1 MRRFE
6 LKPAYLAA
14 VAGILLLLGL
24 ALGASSLRRM
34 SVPTEGGEQVI
45 EAVDDERG
53 DAYQLVYSRL
63 VFAGRLPHVSVDKA
77 EFDFFFHV
85 SSSITVFLQCRLT

>member
-24 ALGASSLRRM
+24 ALGASSLRRT
-34 SVPTEGGEQVI
+34 SVPTEGDERVI
-45 EAVDDERG
+45 EVCYTNIG
-53 DAYQLVYSRL
+53 
-63 VFAGRLPHVSVDKA
+63 
-77 EFDFFFHV
+77 FF
-85 SSSITVFLQCRLT
+85 